1 MPRSNALRLPQ
12 VTEPASTS
20 SESALVA
27 RVRAGE
33 EAAFEQLF
41 RRYYNPLCV
50 FVTRYVGAP
59 DLAEELV
66 ESVFARIWEQRLGWD
81 VHGSLTAYLYAAV
94 RHRALD
100 HRRHEAIEG
109 RMRER
114 AQREGLVP
122 GMSQRREQPDRRCE
136 LDELTIA
143 VGRAI
148 ERLPERCGLVFTLRW
163 QHELSY
169 AEIAE
174 TLGIATKTVENQMNR
189 ALKALREQLRPY
201 C

>member
-12 VTEPASTS
+12 VAEPASASNDAT
-20 SESALVA
+20 LVA
-27 RVRAGE
+27 RLRAGE
-33 EAAFEQLF
+33 EAAFEQVF

-81 VHGSLTAYLYAAV
+81 VRGSLTAYLYAAV

-114 AQREGLVP
+114 THREGPVP
-122 GMSQRREQPDRRCE
+122 GMGQAQSGSEQLCE
-136 LDELTIA
+136 ANELEAA
-143 VGRAI
+143 VRAAI
-148 ERLPERCGLVFTLRW
+148 ERLPERCRMVFTLRW
-163 QHELSY
+163 QHQLSY

-174 TLGIATKTVENQMNR
+174 TLGIATKTVETQMNR
-189 ALKALREQLRPY
+189 ALKALREPLRPY

>member
-1 MPRSNALRLPQ
+1 MTRRPPRSTLFPY
-12 VTEPASTS
+12 TT
-20 SESALVA
+20 
-27 RVRAGE
+27 
-33 EAAFEQLF
+33 LF
-41 RRYYNPLCV
+41 R
-50 FVTRYVGAP
+50 
-59 DLAEELV
+59 
-66 ESVFARIWEQRLGWD
+66 SLGWE
-81 VHGSLTAYLYAAV
+81 VRGSLTAYLYAAV

-201 C
+201 

>member
-12 VTEPASTS
+12 VAEPASAS
-20 SESALVA
+20 NDARLVA
-27 RVRAGE
+27 RIGAGE

-66 ESVFARIWEQRLGWD
+66 ESVFARIWEQRLGWE
-81 VHGSLTAYLYAAV
+81 VRGSLTAYLYAAV

-114 AQREGLVP
+114 TQREGLVP
-122 GMSQRREQPDRRCE
+122 GMSQRREHPDRRCE
-136 LDELTIA
+136 LDELTVA

-169 AEIAE
+169 AEIAA

-189 ALKALREQLRPY
+189 ALKALREQLQPY
-201 C
+201 R